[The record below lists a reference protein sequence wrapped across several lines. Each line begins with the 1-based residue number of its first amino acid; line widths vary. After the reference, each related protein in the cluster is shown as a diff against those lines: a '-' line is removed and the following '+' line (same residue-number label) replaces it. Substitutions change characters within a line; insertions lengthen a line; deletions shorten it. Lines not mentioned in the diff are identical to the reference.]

1 MKDSIKENLRSL
13 ARTRNLAREELQ
25 KVLSENEIGWQVARK
40 TLKNHEG
47 RFIKIWEKYS
57 ETYYQNQEFFS
68 CCEQL
73 KKSIIKEQ
81 ELDSEFRKIY
91 KPHYD
96 KVQKLSEEY
105 NHLKS
110 RQSKKQGKRK

>member
-1 MKDSIKENLRSL
+1 MNDSIKENLSSL

-47 RFIKIWEKYS
+47 RFVKIWEKYS
-57 ETYYQNQEFFS
+57 STYYQNQEFFS

-73 KKSIIKEQ
+73 KKTIIKEQ
-81 ELDSEFRKIY
+81 ELDKSTNHIMTKFR
-91 KPHYD
+91 
-96 KVQKLSEEY
+96 
-105 NHLKS
+105 N
-110 RQSKKQGKRK
+110 